1 MSIKQLSVFM
11 ENRPGTLLTLTG
23 ILAAH
28 DIDMRALSIVETED
42 FGIAR
47 IIVDDVYET
56 ATILKDEG
64 YVSSITPVIG
74 VYIPNVPGGM
84 NRVLTLLA
92 DANVNIEYMYAFL
105 GARTSDQATM
115 IFRVADN
122 AAAAAALTAGGVRL
136 IEQEDV
142 ADL

>member
-64 YVSSITPVIG
+64 YV
-74 VYIPNVPGGM
+74 
-84 NRVLTLLA
+84 
-92 DANVNIEYMYAFL
+92 
-105 GARTSDQATM
+105 
-115 IFRVADN
+115 
-122 AAAAAALTAGGVRL
+122 
-136 IEQEDV
+136 
-142 ADL
+142 

>member
-105 GARTSDQATM
+105 SRDVNHACM
-115 IFRVADN
+115 ILRVEDN
-122 AAAAAALTAGGVRL
+122 ESLSQSLIASGVSL
-136 IEQEDV
+136 LDANHIFNT
-142 ADL
+142 